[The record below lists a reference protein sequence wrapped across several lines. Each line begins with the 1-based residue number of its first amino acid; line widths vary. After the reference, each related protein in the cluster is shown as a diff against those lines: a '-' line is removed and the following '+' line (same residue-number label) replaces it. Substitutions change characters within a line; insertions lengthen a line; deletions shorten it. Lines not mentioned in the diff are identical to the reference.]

1 MKSKWKVMEP
11 LERIREQLGNIY
23 NHADAQAAYRAIHEK
38 LARFQSPR
46 PSARRYAFSQKDM
59 VLITYADQF
68 QMAGQPALKGLAWFA
83 EKYLSGAFNT
93 IHILPFFPY
102 SSDDGFSVI
111 DYYGVARDF
120 GDWTD
125 IRALA
130 RHFRLM
136 VDGVFNHV
144 SRQSA
149 WFEKYMEGRA
159 PYTDYFITV
168 PPEADLS
175 AVMRPRTSP
184 LLTAVLTADGER
196 QVWTTFSADQ
206 IDLNFA
212 NPQVLL
218 EIIDV
223 LLFYVSQGAGII
235 RIDAVPFLWKE
246 IGTDCLHRPQTHA
259 IIKLLRALLDAAAPG
274 VALITESNVPFA
286 ENISYLGDLAA
297 LDGQGDE
304 AQLVYQFSLGPLV
317 LHALSSG
324 NGEKLSDW
332 VETLPAPYDYFNFIA
347 SHDGIGLLPAQ
358 GILDEADIQALI
370 DRTEAHGGLL
380 SYKTD
385 ARGKRQVYELN
396 ISLYDFLND
405 PAAPGSELDTQRYL
419 TSQTIMLELAGV
431 PGVYVHSLFGSGNC
445 RQCVE
450 ESGRA
455 RSINREKFQV
465 DALEQELTGSSRVSQ
480 ILTRYLA
487 LAAVRAAHPAF
498 SPRAAQRVLRLDE
511 RVFALLR
518 GEGGSGERILCLSNL
533 GDTSRSVKVDWLKDV
548 GFAHTGGALRDLI
561 AEEEIPL
568 KEHQAEITLAPYQSR
583 WLI

>member
-1 MKSKWKVMEP
+1 MES
-11 LERIREQLGNIY
+11 LERIRKQLEQIY
-23 NHADAQAAYRAIHEK
+23 TGAQAEQAYRAILNRLEQVK
-38 LARFQSPR
+38 ALDK
-46 PSARRYAFSQKDM
+46 PSGRYAFSQKDM

-68 QMAGQPALKGLAWFA
+68 QFAQAPALRGLAWFA

-111 DYYGVARDF
+111 DYYRVEQDF

-130 RHFRLM
+130 KHFRLM
-136 VDGVFNHV
+136 IDGVFNHV
-144 SRQSA
+144 SRESA
-149 WFEKYMEGRA
+149 WFQKYKEGKE
-159 PYTDYFITV
+159 PCNQYFITV
-168 PPEADLS
+168 APDVDLS
-175 AVMRPRTSP
+175 AVMRPRTTP
-184 LLTAVLTADGER
+184 LLTAVLTAQGER

-223 LLFYVSQGAGII
+223 LLFYVEQGAGII

-246 IGTDCLHRPQTHA
+246 IGTDCIHRPQTHA
-259 IIKLLRALLDAAAPG
+259 IIKLLRAVLDVAAPN
-274 VALITESNVPFA
+274 VVIITESNVPFD
-286 ENISYLGDLAA
+286 ENISYLGDLSA

-324 NGEKLSDW
+324 NACKLSNW
-332 VETLPAPYDYFNFIA
+332 VDTLPAPYDYFNFIA

-358 GILDEADIQALI
+358 GILSDPDIQALI
-370 DRTEAHGGLL
+370 DQTEAHGGLL

-385 ARGKRQVYELN
+385 AQGNRQVYELN

-405 PAAPGSELDTQRYL
+405 PAQPKDGLDQARYL
-419 TSQTIMLELAGV
+419 TSQIIMMELAGV

-445 RQCVE
+445 RQCVD

-465 DALEQELTGSSRVSQ
+465 EALKRELAGETRAAG
-480 ILTRYLA
+480 ILSRYLS
-487 LAAVRAAHPAF
+487 LAAVRSAHPAF
-498 SPRAAQRVLRLDE
+498 SPAAGQRVLRLDE

-518 GEGGSGERILCLSNL
+518 QDAASGECILCLSNL
-533 GDTSRSVKVDWLKDV
+533 SGFGIRLAVDWQKDLGCTYV
-548 GFAHTGGALRDLI
+548 EKELRDLI
-561 AEEEIPL
+561 EKEDIPL
-568 KEHQAEITLAPYQSR
+568 KENLTEITLAPYQSR
-583 WLI
+583 WLV

>member
-1 MKSKWKVMEP
+1 MEP

-23 NHADAQAAYRAIHEK
+23 KEADARAAYRTIGEK
-38 LARFQSPR
+38 LENFRAPR
-46 PSARRYAFSQKDM
+46 PSTQRYAFSQKDM

-111 DYYGVARDF
+111 DYYRVAEDF
-120 GDWTD
+120 GDWTN
-125 IRALA
+125 IRALTK
-130 RHFRLM
+130 HFRLM
-136 VDGVFNHV
+136 IDGVFNHV
-144 SRQSA
+144 SRANA
-149 WFEKYMEGRA
+149 WFQKYMEGKE
-159 PYTDYFITV
+159 PYSQYFITV
-168 PPEADLS
+168 PLGTDLS

-184 LLTAVLTADGER
+184 LLTAVRTAEGER
-196 QVWTTFSADQ
+196 QVWTTFSDDQ

-212 NPQVLL
+212 NPRVLL

-223 LLFYVSQGAGII
+223 LLFYVAQGAGII

-259 IIKLLRALLDAAAPG
+259 LVKLLRAVLDAAAPQ
-274 VALITESNVPFA
+274 VVLITESNVPFK
-286 ENISYLGDLAA
+286 ENISYLGNLEA

-324 NGEKLSDW
+324 NGKKLSDW
-332 VETLPAPYDYFNFIA
+332 VESLPAPYRYFNFIA

-358 GILDEADIQALI
+358 GILSEADIQALI
-370 DRTEAHGGLL
+370 DQTEAHGGLL

-385 ARGKRQVYELN
+385 VQGKRQVYELN

-405 PAAPGSELDTQRYL
+405 PARPDQTVDVWRYL
-419 TSQTIMLELAGV
+419 TSQAIMLELAGV

-445 RQCVE
+445 KAMR
-450 ESGRA
+450 SRKAGGRA
-455 RSINREKFQV
+455 RSTARN
-465 DALEQELTGSSRVSQ
+465 SRWEV
-480 ILTRYLA
+480 LKEDTLGRRYTR
-487 LAAVRAAHPAF
+487 RAYSYRTTWLWLLCARPIRLSA
-498 SPRAAQRVLRLDE
+498 PRR
-511 RVFALLR
+511 
-518 GEGGSGERILCLSNL
+518 
-533 GDTSRSVKVDWLKDV
+533 RSVCCTWMNTSLPCCATDRGQRRVYPV
-548 GFAHTGGALRDLI
+548 LI
-561 AEEEIPL
+561 QPERPAGEV
-568 KEHQAEITLAPYQSR
+568 
-583 WLI
+583 

>member
-1 MKSKWKVMEP
+1 MNNRKVMEP
-11 LERIREQLGNIY
+11 LERIRKQLEQIY
-23 NHADAQAAYRAIHEK
+23 TGAQAEQAYRAILNRLEQIK
-38 LARFQSPR
+38 APEE
-46 PSARRYAFSQKDM
+46 PSGRYAFTQKDM

-68 QMAGQPALKGLAWFA
+68 QFAHAPALKGLAWFA
-83 EKYLSGAFNT
+83 EKYLTGAFNT

-111 DYYGVARDF
+111 DYYRVAHDF

-125 IRALA
+125 IRALSE
-130 RHFRLM
+130 HFRLM

-149 WFEKYMEGRA
+149 WFNSFLEGRS
-159 PYTDYFITV
+159 PYSDYFITV
-168 PPEADLS
+168 APDADLS
-175 AVMRPRTSP
+175 AVMRPRTTP
-184 LLTAVLTADGER
+184 LLTAVRTAEGER

-212 NPQVLL
+212 NPRVLL
-218 EIIDV
+218 EIVDV
-223 LLFYVSQGAGII
+223 LLFYVKQGASII

-246 IGTDCLHRPQTHA
+246 IGTDCIHRPQTHA
-259 IIKLLRALLDAAAPG
+259 IIKLLRAVLDAAATN
-274 VALITESNVPFA
+274 VAVITESNVPFD

-324 NGEKLSDW
+324 RARKLADW
-332 VETLPAPYDYFNFIA
+332 VDTLPAPYDYFNFIA

-358 GILDEADIQALI
+358 GILDETDIQALI
-370 DRTEAHGGLL
+370 DQTEAHGGLL

-385 ARGKRQVYELN
+385 ARGQRQVYELN

-405 PAAPGSELDTQRYL
+405 PAVPRPELDTQRYL

-445 RQCVE
+445 RQCVD

-465 DALEQELTGSSRVSQ
+465 EALERDLAGHKRVSQ

-518 GEGGSGERILCLSNL
+518 QDEQSGECILCLSNL
-533 GDTSRSVKVDWLKDV
+533 SQSELKFTLNWQADL
-548 GFAHTGGALRDLI
+548 GCDHAGEALRDLI
-561 AEEEIPL
+561 AEETIPQ
-568 KEHQAEITLAPYQSR
+568 KDNQAEITLALYQSR

>member
-1 MKSKWKVMEP
+1 MEP
-11 LERIREQLGNIY
+11 LERIREQLNHIY
-23 NHADAQAAYRAIHEK
+23 PDADAELAFQAILKK
-38 LARFQSPR
+38 LDQFQAEGKFPG
-46 PSARRYAFSQKDM
+46 RYAFSQKDM

-68 QMAGQPALKGLAWFA
+68 QYAQNPALKGLTWFA
-83 EKYLSGAFNT
+83 DKYLTGAFNT

-111 DYYGVARDF
+111 DYYRVADDY
-120 GDWTD
+120 GDWPD

-130 RHFRLM
+130 KHFRLM

-144 SRQSA
+144 SRQSG
-149 WFEKYMEGRA
+149 WFRAYEEGRA

-168 PPEADLS
+168 PSGADLS

-184 LLTAVLTADGER
+184 LLTAVRTAKGEK
-196 QVWTTFSADQ
+196 QVWTTFSDDQ

-218 EIIDV
+218 EILDV

-246 IGTDCLHRPQTHA
+246 IGTNCIHRPQTHA
-259 IIKLLRALLDAAAPG
+259 IIKLLRAVLDAAAPN
-274 VALITESNVPFA
+274 VVVITESNVPFR
-286 ENISYLGDLAA
+286 ENISYLGNLKAV
-297 LDGQGDE
+297 DGQGDE

-324 NGEKLSDW
+324 NTRKLSDW
-332 VETLPAPYDYFNFIA
+332 VAALPAPYRYFNFIA

-358 GILDEADIQALI
+358 GILDETDIQALI
-370 DRTEAHGGLL
+370 AQTEAHGGLL

-405 PAAPGSELDTQRYL
+405 PAQPNETLDQARYL
-419 TSQTIMLELAGV
+419 TSQIIMLELAGV

-445 RQCVE
+445 QACVA

-465 DALEQELTGSSRVSQ
+465 EALERDLAGGTRAAR
-480 ILTRYLA
+480 ILPRYLA
-487 LAAVRAAHPAF
+487 LAALRAAHPAF
-498 SPRAAQRVLRLDE
+498 SPSAAQRVLRLDE

-518 GEGGSGERILCLSNL
+518 EDSPSGEHILCLSNL
-533 GDTSRSVKVDWLKDV
+533 SDSPVKVKLDWQEDL
-548 GFAHTGGALRDLI
+548 GFAHESATLRDLI
-561 AEEEIPL
+561 AEEAIPL
-568 KEHQAEITLAPYQSR
+568 KDNRAEIQLAPYQSR
-583 WLI
+583 WLL

>member
-11 LERIREQLGNIY
+11 LERLRKQLGQIY
-23 NHADAQAAYRAIHEK
+23 HQADAQAAYRAIREK
-38 LARFQSPR
+38 LQRFQVPR
-46 PSARRYAFSQKDM
+46 QSAQRYAFSQKDM

-68 QMAGQPALKGLAWFA
+68 QMTGQPALKGLAWFA

-111 DYYGVARDF
+111 DYYRVARDF
-120 GDWTD
+120 GDWEN
-125 IRALA
+125 IRALSE
-130 RHFRLM
+130 RFRLM
-136 VDGVFNHV
+136 IDGVFNHISQESV
-144 SRQSA
+144 
-149 WFEKYMEGRA
+149 WFQKFKEGLA
-159 PYTDYFITV
+159 PYSQYFITV
-168 PPEADLS
+168 PPGADLS

-184 LLTAVLTADGER
+184 LLTAVRTANGEQ

-212 NPQVLL
+212 NPRVLL

-223 LLFYVSQGAGII
+223 LLFYVRQGAGII

-246 IGTDCLHRPQTHA
+246 IGTDCIHRPQTHA
-259 IIKLLRALLDAAAPG
+259 LVKLLRALLDAAAPG

-324 NGEKLSDW
+324 NGKKLSDW

-370 DRTEAHGGLL
+370 DRAEAHGGLL

-405 PAAPGSELDTQRYL
+405 PAQPDNTLSVWRYL
-419 TSQTIMLELAGV
+419 TSQIIMLELAGV

-445 RQCVE
+445 MDCVE

-455 RSINREKFQV
+455 RSINREKFRV
-465 DALEQELTGSSRVSQ
+465 EALEQELAGDSRTAR
-480 ILTRYLA
+480 ILSRYLA
-487 LAAVRAAHPAF
+487 LAALRAAHPAF
-498 SPRAAQRVLRLDE
+498 SPAAAQRVLRLDE
-511 RVFALLR
+511 RVLALLR

-561 AEEEIPL
+561 AEENIPL

>member
-1 MKSKWKVMEP
+1 MEP
-11 LERIREQLGNIY
+11 LERIREQLDQIY
-23 NHADAQAAYRAIHEK
+23 RQADAQAVYQAICEK
-38 LARFQSPR
+38 LKGFQSPR
-46 PSARRYAFSQKDM
+46 PSPQPSPQRYAFSQKDM

-68 QMAGQPALKGLAWFA
+68 QMDEQPALKGLAWFA

-111 DYYGVARDF
+111 DYYRVADDF
-120 GDWTD
+120 GDWPD

-130 RHFRLM
+130 EHFRLM
-136 VDGVFNHV
+136 IDGVFNHV
-144 SRQSA
+144 SRRSA
-149 WFEKYMEGRA
+149 WFKKYKEGKE
-159 PYTDYFITV
+159 PYTQYFITV
-168 PPEADLS
+168 PPGTDLS

-184 LLTAVLTADGER
+184 LLTAVRTADGVR
-196 QVWTTFSADQ
+196 QVWTTFSDDQ

-223 LLFYVSQGAGII
+223 LLFYIKQGAGII

-259 IIKLLRALLDAAAPG
+259 LVKLLRAVLDAAAPQ
-274 VALITESNVPFA
+274 VVLITESNVPFN
-286 ENISYLGDLAA
+286 ENISYLGDLNA

-324 NGEKLSDW
+324 EGEKLSDW
-332 VETLPAPYDYFNFIA
+332 VESLPAPYRYFNFIA

-358 GILDEADIQALI
+358 GILDEVDIQALI
-370 DRTEAHGGLL
+370 AQTEAHGGQL

-385 ARGKRQVYELN
+385 AQGQRQVYELN

-405 PAAPGSELDTQRYL
+405 PARPDQAVDAWRYL
-419 TSQTIMLELAGV
+419 TSQAIMLALAGV

-445 RQCVE
+445 LQCVR

-455 RSINREKFQV
+455 RSINREKFRVEALRQV
-465 DALEQELTGSSRVSQ
+465 LAGDTRAARILSS
-480 ILTRYLA
+480 YLA
-487 LAAVRAAHPAF
+487 LAAVRSAHPAF
-498 SPRAAQRVLRLDE
+498 SPAAGQRVLRLD
-511 RVFALLR
+511 RGVFALLR
-518 GEGGSGERILCLSNL
+518 EDAASGECILCLSNL
-533 GDTSRSVKVDWLKDV
+533 SGSELKLQLNWRVDL
-548 GFAHTGGALRDLI
+548 GCAHTSEALRDLI
-561 AEEEIPL
+561 SEETLSLRDGRVEIP
-568 KEHQAEITLAPYQSR
+568 LAPYQSR
-583 WLI
+583 WLV

>member
-1 MKSKWKVMEP
+1 MEP

-23 NHADAQAAYRAIHEK
+23 KEADARAAYRTIGEK
-38 LARFQSPR
+38 LENFRAPR
-46 PSARRYAFSQKDM
+46 PSTQRYAFSQKDM

-111 DYYGVARDF
+111 DYYRVADDF
-120 GDWTD
+120 GDWTN

-130 RHFRLM
+130 KHFRLM
-136 VDGVFNHV
+136 IDGVFNHV
-144 SRQSA
+144 SRASA
-149 WFEKYMEGRA
+149 WFQKYQEGKE
-159 PYTDYFITV
+159 PYSQYFITV
-168 PPEADLS
+168 PLGTDLS

-184 LLTAVLTADGER
+184 LLTAVRTAEGER
-196 QVWTTFSADQ
+196 QVWTTFSDDQ

-212 NPQVLL
+212 NPRVLL

-223 LLFYVSQGAGII
+223 LLFYVAQGAGII

-259 IIKLLRALLDAAAPG
+259 LVKLLRAVLDAAAPQ
-274 VALITESNVPFA
+274 VVLITESNVPFK
-286 ENISYLGDLAA
+286 ENISYLGNLDA

-324 NGEKLSDW
+324 DGKKLSDW
-332 VETLPAPYDYFNFIA
+332 VESLPAPYRYFNFIA

-358 GILDEADIQALI
+358 GILSEADIQALI
-370 DRTEAHGGLL
+370 DQTETHGGLL
-380 SYKTD
+380 SYKTE
-385 ARGKRQVYELN
+385 AQGKRQVYELN

-405 PAAPGSELDTQRYL
+405 PARPDQTVDVWRYL
-419 TSQTIMLELAGV
+419 TSQAIMLALAGV

-445 RQCVE
+445 RQCVD

-465 DALEQELTGSSRVSQ
+465 EALKEDLAGDSRAAH
-480 ILTRYLA
+480 ILARYLS
-487 LAAVRAAHPAF
+487 LAAVRSAHPAF
-498 SPRAAQRVLRLDE
+498 SPSAAQCVLRLDDH
-511 RVFALLR
+511 VFALLR
-518 GEGGSGERILCLSNL
+518 EDADSGECILCLSNL
-533 GDTSRSVKVDWLKDV
+533 SGQPVKLRVDLMQISENTV
-548 GFAHTGGALRDLI
+548 IDLI
-561 AEEEIPL
+561 TEKSYSLTGSNLALEL
-568 KEHQAEITLAPYQSR
+568 KAYQSV
-583 WLI
+583 WLLHGSVLPKANPD